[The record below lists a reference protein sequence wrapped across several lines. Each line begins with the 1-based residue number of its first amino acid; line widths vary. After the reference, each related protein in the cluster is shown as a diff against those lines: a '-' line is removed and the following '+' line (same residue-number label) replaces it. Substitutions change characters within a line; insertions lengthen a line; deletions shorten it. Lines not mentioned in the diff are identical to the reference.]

1 MNSNTLEARN
11 RFERRLLFFRVIGVV
26 LLLVLASRLVDLQW
40 LRHKGLLLQAEQNRM
55 NVVPILPTRG
65 EIVDRNG
72 NGLAVNH
79 ISWQL
84 TLIPERAEHLD
95 SILTNLQHT
104 LQWDNAR
111 VKRIRSRIGHARED
125 RPVLLADKLTWK
137 QAAPIAAR
145 LYELPGIDV
154 RAGTHRFYPYGE
166 LTSHLIGY
174 LSLAGPHDIRAGVL
188 PTEKVG
194 RSGVEHVFES
204 RLHGRVG
211 AQDEEVDVHGRRIRV
226 FKRKPPLMGA
236 RVRLS
241 LDIGLQQAAAK
252 ALGNRTGAVVVLD
265 VQTGAVLALL
275 SQPGFAPN
283 RFITGLEAEQWK
295 AWVDDKQHPLLNRAL
310 QAAYPPA
317 STFKLLV
324 ALAGL
329 QHHAPLALGSTQ
341 CPGYL
346 ELADRKLRC
355 WKKTGHKHVDLHKAI
370 VQSCD
375 VYFYKLGDQLG
386 MKSIR
391 DEAELWG
398 FGQHTG
404 IRLTPEVDGVVPG
417 ELWRQGGRTRHWF
430 RGETMITAIGQGAV
444 NVTPLQLARFAAAI
458 ANGGKLLIPHLQ
470 ADLPPEVA
478 RVIDIKPRY
487 LDIIR
492 KSMLGVVT
500 EQHGT
505 AHYPLLGL
513 PWQVA
518 GKTGTAQVIAKAQDD
533 EQVSNITQQNR
544 YKDHA
549 WFMGYAPYENPHIAF
564 AVFVEH
570 GGHGGSAAAPV
581 AAAIVRAMA
590 ATTTTHS
597 VAAKEQG

>member
-1 MNSNTLEARN
+1 MNNNTLEVRT
-11 RFERRLLFFRVIGVV
+11 RFEWRLLFFRVMGVL
-26 LLLVLASRLVDLQW
+26 LLLVLASRLIDLQW
-40 LRHKGLLLQAEQNRM
+40 LRYEGLFLQAEQNRM
-55 NVVPILPTRG
+55 NVIPLLPTRG

-72 NGLAVNH
+72 SGLAVNH

-95 SILTNLQHT
+95 SILTNLQQT
-104 LQWDNAR
+104 LHWDNAR
-111 VKRIRSRIGHARED
+111 VKRIHSRIRHARED

-145 LYELPGIDV
+145 LHELPGIDV

-174 LSLAGPHDIRAGVL
+174 LSLAGPRDVRAGTL

-194 RSGVEHVFES
+194 RSGVERLFES
-204 RLHGRVG
+204 RLHGRTG
-211 AQDEEVDVHGRRIRV
+211 TQDEEVDAHGRRIRV
-226 FKRKPPLMGA
+226 FRRKPPHMGT
-236 RVRLS
+236 RLRLS
-241 LDIGLQQAAAK
+241 LDISLQQAAAK
-252 ALGNRTGAVVVLD
+252 ALGSRTGAVVVLD

-324 ALAGL
+324 GLAGL
-329 QHHAPLALGSTQ
+329 QHHAPLATGATQ

-355 WKKTGHKHVDLHKAI
+355 WKKKGHKHVDLHKAL

-375 VYFYKLGDQLG
+375 VYFYELGDQLG
-386 MKSIR
+386 MKNIR

-404 IRLTPEVDGVVPG
+404 IRLTPEASGVIPG
-417 ELWRQGGRTRHWF
+417 EVWRQDGRTRQWF

-444 NVTPLQLARFAAAI
+444 NTTPLQLARFAAAI
-458 ANGGKLLIPHLQ
+458 ANGGKLLTPHLQ
-470 ADLPPEVA
+470 ADQPPEVA
-478 RVIDIKPRY
+478 RTIEIKPRY
-487 LDIIR
+487 LDTIR
-492 KSMLGVVT
+492 KAMRGVVT

-505 AHYPLLGL
+505 AHYPLSGL

-549 WFMGYAPYENPHIAF
+549 WFMGYAPYKNPRIAF
-564 AVFVEH
+564 AVFIEH

-590 ATTTTHS
+590 ATTART